1 MPKGTAVAA
10 VAASNLLK
18 QRITVF
24 GISSQ
29 NLSFA
34 FAMFVLSLHGPES
47 P

>member
-24 GISSQ
+24 GS
-29 NLSFA
+29 LPKTFTFA